1 MHALLSERKA
11 FASLVPCGP
20 VRNPKS
26 ENLKF
31 HSTEISDFQI
41 SDAQHR
47 QVKMPRFFTPD
58 VDELDGEYSIKADF
72 GTLALIPEQQSDV
85 FHTFQSVF
93 LKKGCYKS
101 EEKFRYKTT
110 DRIVVKLLSKFYFK
124 DGRIFDGFYK
134 HDKKHGLVTFIDT
147 NGIHQKQ
154 EWDMG

>member
-31 HSTEISDFQI
+31 HSTCTEISDFQI

-58 VDELDGEYSIKADF
+58 VDELDGEYSIKAF
-72 GTLALIPEQQSDV
+72 ASSRRPTRGS
-85 FHTFQSVF
+85 
-93 LKKGCYKS
+93 
-101 EEKFRYKTT
+101 R
-110 DRIVVKLLSKFYFK
+110 VVL
-124 DGRIFDGFYK
+124 
-134 HDKKHGLVTFIDT
+134 
-147 NGIHQKQ
+147 
-154 EWDMG
+154 